1 MAGRWHGTQNSL
13 IKHLLVTNDFPPKVG
28 GIQNYLWELWRRLP
42 PSDFVVLTS
51 PYKGAEAFDR
61 SQPYRIVR
69 TKEPV
74 LLPSPIMV
82 RRIRAL
88 ASQFGAALVVL
99 DPAVPLGVVG
109 PHLGLP
115 YALALHG
122 AEVTVPARLPVGK
135 QAMAWALGGAKLI
148 IGGGT
153 YPIAEA
159 RRAQPQLPPVVEVPP
174 GVDAERFRPLPPD
187 ERARVRR
194 SFGIS
199 GKTRL
204 VLSVSRLVPRKGMD
218 VLIQAA
224 SLLSSTG
231 DFPDLEVAVAGTGRD
246 RERLQ
251 RLIRKSSSPTR
262 LLGRVADSDLPGL
275 YGAADVFVLC
285 CRTRWG
291 GLEQEGFGIVLL
303 EAAAAGLACVAG
315 NSGGAKEAVSDC
327 HTGFVVRD
335 PGDPTQL
342 AGYLKRLLDDPG
354 LAAAMGAA
362 GRARAQAEFS
372 YDSLAARLREAIDS
386 AGLAG

>member
-1 MAGRWHGTQNSL
+1 M

-51 PYKGAEAFDR
+51 PYDGTEAFDR

-69 TKEPV
+69 TREPV
-74 LLPSPIMV
+74 LLPSPMMV
-82 RRIRAL
+82 RRIRSL
-88 ASQFGAALVVL
+88 AAQVGAALVVL
-99 DPAVPLGVVG
+99 DPAVPLGLVG

-122 AEVTVPARLPVGK
+122 AEVTVPGRLPLGK
-135 QAMAWALGGAKLI
+135 QAMARVLGGASLI
-148 IGGGT
+148 VGGGG
-153 YPIAEA
+153 YPIGEA
-159 RRAQPQLPPVVEVPP
+159 RRAQPRLPPVVEIPP
-174 GVDAERFRPLPPD
+174 GVDSSRFRPFPPED
-187 ERARVRR
+187 RAQARR

-199 GKTRL
+199 EDRRL

-218 VLIQAA
+218 VLIEAA
-224 SLLSSTG
+224 SRLGSTG
-231 DFPDLEVAVAGTGRD
+231 DYPDLQVAVAGVGRD
-246 RERLQ
+246 RARLE
-251 RLIRKSSSPTR
+251 RLIRRTGSPTR
-262 LLGRVADSDLPGL
+262 LLGRVADSDLPSL

-315 NSGGAKEAVSDC
+315 NSGGASEAVSDSR
-327 HTGFVVRD
+327 TGFVVSDPRD
-335 PGDPTQL
+335 PGQL
-342 AGYLKRLLDDPG
+342 VGHLRRLLDEPG

-362 GRARAQAEFS
+362 GRTRAKTEFS
-372 YDSLAARLREAIDS
+372 YDMLAARLRRALDV
-386 AGLAG
+386 AGLGA